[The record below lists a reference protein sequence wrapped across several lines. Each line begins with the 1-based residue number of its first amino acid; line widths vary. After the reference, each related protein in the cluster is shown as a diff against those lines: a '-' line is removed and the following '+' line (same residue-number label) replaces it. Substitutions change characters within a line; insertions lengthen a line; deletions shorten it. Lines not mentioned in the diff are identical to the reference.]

1 VSTETSPGAA
11 SGREAGRRIL
21 FVTGTRADFGKLKP
35 LIREVAARTD
45 FAYRIFATGMHLLSR
60 YGSTIKEVYRTG
72 PDHVY
77 AYLNQDGSVSTQM
90 DLVLANTVQGLGH
103 FVREFPQDL
112 IVVHGDRVET
122 LAGAIVG
129 ALNNTLVAHI
139 EGGEVSGTVDELI
152 RHAVTKLSHLHFVAN
167 EHARARLLQM
177 GEMQESI
184 FVIGS
189 PDIDG
194 MLSESLPTL
203 DEVKVRYGIPFTEYG
218 VVLYHPVTTEVAA
231 VRGKV
236 ANVVSALE
244 RSGRNFVVLYPNN
257 DTGADVILEAIRGL
271 EGNPRF
277 RILPSM
283 RFEYFLALLKH
294 SQVLVGNSSSGVREA
309 PVYGVPSINIGTRQ
323 LNRYRYPSI
332 LDVAEDESAILEA
345 LENLPRAVP
354 PSFHFGHGQSAR
366 QFVAALQSAAV
377 WRTSRQKQF
386 RDLSLSREPT
396 LTALSVAPAAPRAS
410 AWREGD
416 VELPQPSR

>member
-1 VSTETSPGAA
+1 M
-11 SGREAGRRIL
+11 L

-35 LIREVAARTD
+35 LIREVAARAD
-45 FAYRIFATGMHLLSR
+45 FEYQIFATGMHMLSR
-60 YGSTIKEVYRTG
+60 YGSTIKEIYRSG
-72 PDHVY
+72 LEHVY
-77 AYLNQDGSVSTQM
+77 AYLNQDGSVNTQM

-167 EHARARLLQM
+167 EDAKARLLQM
-177 GEMQESI
+177 GETCESI

-189 PDIDG
+189 PDIDA

-203 DEVKVRYGIPFTEYG
+203 DEVRARYGIAFPDYG
-218 VVLYHPVTTEVAA
+218 IVLYHPVTTEV
-231 VRGKV
+231 GKV
-236 ANVVSALE
+236 RQQVTNVVSALE

-257 DTGADVILEAIRGL
+257 DTGADVILEAILRL
-271 EGNPRF
+271 QNNPRY

-283 RFEYFLALLKH
+283 RFEHFLTLLKH

-309 PVYGVPSINIGTRQ
+309 PVYGVPSVNIGTRQ
-323 LNRYRYPSI
+323 LNRYRYLSI
-332 LDVAEDESAILEA
+332 VDVAEDETAILQA
-345 LENLPRAVP
+345 LDNLPRAVP
-354 PSFHFGHGQSAR
+354 PSFHFGRGQSAGL
-366 QFVAALQSAAV
+366 FVAALRNPELWCTQ
-377 WRTSRQKQF
+377 RQKQF
-386 RDLSLSREPT
+386 QDMPGSREAR
-396 LTALSVAPAAPRAS
+396 LVTARGLAPAAHVARG
-410 AWREGD
+410 WREGR
-416 VELPQPSR
+416 VTRPQSSQ